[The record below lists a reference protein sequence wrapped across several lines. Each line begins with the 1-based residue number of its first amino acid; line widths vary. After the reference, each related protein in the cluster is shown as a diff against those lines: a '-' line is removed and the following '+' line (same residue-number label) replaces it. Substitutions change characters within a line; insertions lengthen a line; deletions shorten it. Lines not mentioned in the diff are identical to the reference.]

1 RGRVGDPELR
11 RVHRAVGRRGLQRP
25 VHREP
30 RPAAAGHAA
39 RPRRRRTA
47 DTRGHGVT
55 RTGARI
61 ALIACGAVAK
71 DTATLVDR
79 HGWEDDVHG
88 ITSDLHMTPLE
99 IGPAVEEKIQK
110 LLPDYDRV
118 IVVYGDCG
126 TGGRLD
132 TVLERYPAV
141 RPAGVHCFQWYAGD
155 LFKRF
160 DEDYGIYFLTDWLV
174 TNWDRAVI
182 KGLGLDRFP
191 WMKETYFGNLTRV
204 LFVRQHPDPAREA
217 KAREIAAYMEKPL
230 EIHDLGI
237 EPLDALLTPLIEE
250 TKEEDEQVHEY
261 AMRICEE
268 IGLDVLHQDARK
280 LLEEAGQKVE
290 GDRVYFDRGFV

>member
-1 RGRVGDPELR
+1 M
-11 RVHRAVGRRGLQRP
+11 
-25 VHREP
+25 
-30 RPAAAGHAA
+30 
-39 RPRRRRTA
+39 
-47 DTRGHGVT
+47 T
-55 RTGARI
+55 RTGART

-71 DTATLVDR
+71 DTAALVR
-79 HGWEDDVHG
+79 RYGWDADVHG

-99 IGPAVEEKIQK
+99 IGPAVEAKIQA

-118 IVVYGDCG
+118 VVVYGDCG

-132 TVLERYPAV
+132 AVLERYPAV

-182 KGLGLDRFP
+182 RGLGLDRFP
-191 WMKETYFGNLTRV
+191 WLKETYFGNLTRI
-204 LFVRQHPDPAREA
+204 LFVRQHPDAGREA

-237 EPLDALLTPLIEE
+237 EPLEGLLRP
-250 TKEEDEQVHEY
+250 
-261 AMRICEE
+261 
-268 IGLDVLHQDARK
+268 
-280 LLEEAGQKVE
+280 LLEPIDQEDADAVHA
-290 GDRVYFDRGFV
+290 